1 MKKKEEMKT
10 RTSENKKIQK
20 REEMKT
26 RRSEKT

>member
-10 RTSENKKIQK
+10 RTNENKKIQK